1 MIQKMKWLVGLS
13 MIAQSLTA
21 CSNSSFLKSMS
32 LSVSE
37 QNSQDFINLTT
48 EVSMG
53 NISLTELTLP
63 IYDPN
68 TQVQL
73 GEIDLNSAADG
84 AITLS
89 LNASAVTSG
98 TSALGATLPNGRALP
113 GAMASTTLVG
123 IPVLN
128 YSRVYIGGDL
138 KSSIVV
144 GMALTISA
152 FDSLSAIG
160 NANIF
165 FGEAFNTS
173 LSGIAGLYTGT
184 AANES
189 GIAVFATYTAPVVAP
204 TPASAVALDAHILAA
219 SSVSASPSIS
229 VSGQTP
235 KNKANTQYNEGMS
248 QGGEE
253 KAYNFMYG
261 SKRKVSPQ

>member
-84 AITLS
+84 NEEIIH
-89 LNASAVTSG
+89 ASI
-98 TSALGATLPNGRALP
+98 
-113 GAMASTTLVG
+113 LVE
-123 IPVLN
+123 I
-128 YSRVYIGGDL
+128 
-138 KSSIVV
+138 
-144 GMALTISA
+144 
-152 FDSLSAIG
+152 
-160 NANIF
+160 
-165 FGEAFNTS
+165 
-173 LSGIAGLYTGT
+173 
-184 AANES
+184 
-189 GIAVFATYTAPVVAP
+189 
-204 TPASAVALDAHILAA
+204 
-219 SSVSASPSIS
+219 
-229 VSGQTP
+229 
-235 KNKANTQYNEGMS
+235 
-248 QGGEE
+248 
-253 KAYNFMYG
+253 
-261 SKRKVSPQ
+261 